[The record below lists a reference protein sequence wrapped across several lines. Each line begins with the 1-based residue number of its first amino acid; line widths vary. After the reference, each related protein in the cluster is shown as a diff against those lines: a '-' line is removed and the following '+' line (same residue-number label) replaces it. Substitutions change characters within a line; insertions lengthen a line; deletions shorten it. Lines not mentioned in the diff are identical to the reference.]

1 MFDRDLP
8 NSLPVHISMEPV
20 LLTDVESSQITLSLQ
35 QYISTVYP
43 SLLSFNQNI
52 TATSKEPGGTRL
64 LGRLDIQATKI
75 GRGLLDTYWFGLYS
89 SHWWLHPFLSLDFG
103 HGAKPKE
110 GLGWRLDGIS
120 NVGSASASQ
129 IRKRK
134 SMNDHSYQGLHMG
147 LRLSFYSLIRVVFSK
162 EEHCAFYRLRGT
174 AVPDVCEQS
183 MDHCQSHLRIGSL
196 GSAVDTKLLAEST
209 HHHSSIPIAETYTTA
224 WEPCLS
230 NMSSTGRHRCI
241 LARTAIGAYAR
252 TRT

>member
-1 MFDRDLP
+1 MAFGWCCCYQQRWKC
-8 NSLPVHISMEPV
+8 
-20 LLTDVESSQITLSLQ
+20 LQ
-35 QYISTVYP
+35 GGYGGWKGKGK
-43 SLLSFNQNI
+43 LEKGG
-52 TATSKEPGGTRL
+52 KECP
-64 LGRLDIQATKI
+64 
-75 GRGLLDTYWFGLYS
+75 
-89 SHWWLHPFLSLDFG
+89 
-103 HGAKPKE
+103 
-110 GLGWRLDGIS
+110 
-120 NVGSASASQ
+120 ASQ